1 MRHRRKGGLASL
13 GQDDFDRSHPFT
25 LANQIDAY
33 LKHLSERNYSS
44 KTLEMRQGSLLTFL
58 RWTHERELVRAEQL
72 TRPILESYQRYL
84 HNYRKLN
91 EQALSIGTQRV
102 RLNSLQTFFSWLC
115 RTHQLQA
122 NPAADLELPR
132 KPVRQ
137 LPKGLSLEEMKTV
150 LAVPDTTDPLG
161 VRDRAILET
170 FYSTGIRRSELVNLN
185 VADLDTALQTLRIH
199 DGKGGKSRVVPLG
212 QKSLNWI
219 QRYLDHTRPLLE
231 IGDSEPALYLSGY
244 GSRLNPDYLGN
255 WVTQTVRKSGIGKS
269 GSCHLF
275 RHSCATR
282 MLENGADVRYIQQML
297 GHASLETTQ
306 IYTEVAITALRE
318 VHAKTHP
325 SAAAQNS
332 KLANGK

>member
-1 MRHRRKGGLASL
+1 MRNRRKGGLVPA
-13 GQDDFDRSHPFT
+13 GNDDFDRSHPFT

-84 HNYRKLN
+84 HNYRKRN

-102 RLNSLQTFFSWLC
+102 RLSSLQTFFSWLC

-185 VADLDTALQTLRIH
+185 VVDLDTALQTLRIH

-212 QKSLNWI
+212 QKSLYWI
-219 QRYLDHTRPLLE
+219 ERYLDHTRPLLE

-244 GSRLNPDYLGN
+244 GSRLSPDYLGN

-275 RHSCATR
+275 RHSCATH

-325 SAAAQNS
+325 SAAVEL
-332 KLANGK
+332 KT